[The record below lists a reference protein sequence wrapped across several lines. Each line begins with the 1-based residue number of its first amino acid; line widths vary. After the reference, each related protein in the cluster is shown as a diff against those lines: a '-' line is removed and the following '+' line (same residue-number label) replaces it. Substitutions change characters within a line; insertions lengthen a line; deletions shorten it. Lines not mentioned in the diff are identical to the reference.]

1 MRWNRSFYRELFII
15 KNDIKTSYKISNLY
29 GLWFTGSSI
38 LPFLLLGSMI
48 YIAYASV
55 YISTLFLFAYIGT
68 LVGVSLLRGTY
79 AISRTHDM
87 NFLLFPIYAFIH
99 IFLLIPLRFY
109 AIFSL
114 SAKGWGTRWKRI
126 TYYFNCYFVDVFIF
140 IVTISRI

>member
-1 MRWNRSFYRELFII
+1 MILKHPTKYPIYMVYDL
-15 KNDIKTSYKISNLY
+15 LVQ
-29 GLWFTGSSI
+29 SI

-99 IFLLIPLRFY
+99 IFLLIP
-109 AIFSL
+109 
-114 SAKGWGTRWKRI
+114 
-126 TYYFNCYFVDVFIF
+126 
-140 IVTISRI
+140 